1 MQDQNAAIAEP
12 IAEAQFASDLRARA
26 NFYQLLAGAFVE
38 EPGAEYL
45 NALRAPEAIAALAA
59 LGVRFDGDLAGVP
72 LAELQEALACEYTTL
87 FASPGGCPPVESAR
101 LAGRF
106 QQEHYHAVKAIYQRA
121 GFVLQQGT
129 YAVFEDQLGIEL
141 SFVAVLLERQAAA
154 LESGDAVA
162 GNLAEKDIKRFWV
175 NHLGRW
181 VRGYASLLERVTEH
195 SFYREI
201 ARLLSAFAEDEL
213 TLLKVHVDDVDGGRQ
228 VVPKSEVSVLFNPD
242 EPVCNGCEHG
252 GNKAIA

>member
-1 MQDQNAAIAEP
+1 MQNQSAAIAEP
-12 IAEAQFASDLRARA
+12 IAEDQSASDLRARA
-26 NFYQLLAGAFVE
+26 NFYQMLAGAFVE
-38 EPGAEYL
+38 EPGSEYL
-45 NALRAPEAIAALAA
+45 NALRATEALAALAE
-59 LGVRFDGDLAGVP
+59 LGVRFDEDVTGVA
-72 LAELQEALACEYTTL
+72 LVELREALAYEYTTL

-106 QQEHYHAVKAIYQRA
+106 QQEPYHAVKAVYQRA
-121 GFVLQQGT
+121 GFALQQGKF
-129 YAVFEDQLGIEL
+129 AVFEDQLGIEL
-141 SFVAVLLERQAAA
+141 SYVAVMLERQAAA
-154 LESGDAVA
+154 LENGDAVA
-162 GNLAEKDIKRFWV
+162 AIRAEKNIKRFWA

-213 TLLKVHVDDVDGGRQ
+213 TLLKVRVDDADGGRE

-252 GNKAIA
+252 GGKAFA

>member
-1 MQDQNAAIAEP
+1 MPDQNTAIAEP
-12 IAEAQFASDLRARA
+12 IDEAQFASDLRARA
-26 NFYQLLAGAFVE
+26 NFYQMLAGAFVE

-45 NALRAPEAIAALAA
+45 SALRAPEALAALAE
-59 LGVRFDGDLAGVP
+59 LGVQFDEDVTGVP
-72 LAELQEALACEYTTL
+72 LVELQQALAYEYTTL

-106 QQEHYHAVKAIYQRA
+106 QQEPYHAVKAIYQCA
-121 GFVLQQGT
+121 GFALQQGKF
-129 YAVFEDQLGIEL
+129 ALFEDQLGIEL
-141 SFVAVLLERQAAA
+141 SFVALLLEQQAAA

-162 GNLAEKDIKRFWV
+162 GTRAEKDIKRFWAT
-175 NHLGRW
+175 HLGRW

-201 ARLLSAFAEDEL
+201 ARLLSAVAEDEL
-213 TLLKVHVDDVDGGRQ
+213 TLLKVHVDDVDGGRE

-252 GNKAIA
+252 GSKALA